1 MSAPHTLQTLIRN
14 PVHFLAFGLGS
25 GLIRPAPGTWGTL
38 AGLLLYI
45 PLAPFVQHPVITAIF
60 LLITFALGCYLC
72 GKTARD
78 IGVHDFG
85 GIVWDE
91 FVGIW
96 LTLALT
102 PPAFFAKSALLAYS
116 AAFIAFRI
124 FDIIKPPPIRQ
135 LDRRIHGGLG
145 IMIDDIV
152 AALFAAAALWLISL
166 VLF

>member
-1 MSAPHTLQTLIRN
+1 MNTPHTLQTLLRN

-38 AGLLLYI
+38 LGLLLYV
-45 PLAPFVQHPVITAIF
+45 PLAPLPPWITAPF
-60 LLITFALGCYLC
+60 LLLAFSAGCHLC

-78 IGVHDFG
+78 LGVHDFG

-96 LTLALT
+96 LTLALL
-102 PPAFFAKSALLAYS
+102 PPALTAQSAPLAWL
-116 AAFIAFRI
+116 AAFAAFRL
-124 FDIIKPPPIRQ
+124 FDIVKPPPIRL
-135 LDRRIHGGLG
+135 LDRHTPGGFG

-152 AALFAAAALWLISL
+152 AALFAAASLWLATL
-166 VLF
+166 LLL